1 MKNFKIWE
9 NKVDVSEYCKFMP
22 YLLKSY
28 EVENYRNQLK
38 LAEEI
43 LLIGNLL
50 EEGWNI
56 QEKLVTASPV
66 ARNQGIFFLLSLS
79 APLHIF
85 PCWAETIFSL
95 PLHAQQ

>member
-1 MKNFKIWE
+1 MYWK
-9 NKVDVSEYCKFMP
+9 SMP

-38 LAEEI
+38 LTEEI

-56 QEKLVTASPV
+56 WEKLVTAPPV
-66 ARNQGIFFLLSLS
+66 ARSQRGISLS

-85 PCWAETIFSL
+85 PCWAETTFSL
-95 PLHAQQ
+95 PLHAQAIRI